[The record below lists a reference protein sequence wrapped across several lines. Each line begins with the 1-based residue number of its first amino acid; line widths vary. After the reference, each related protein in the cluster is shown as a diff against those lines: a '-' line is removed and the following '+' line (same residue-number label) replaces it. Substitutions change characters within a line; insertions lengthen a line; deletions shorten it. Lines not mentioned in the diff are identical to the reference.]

1 MIKDWHVKID
11 GRDMDELEIVDAL
24 LESRDIKDI
33 KHFLNP
39 SENDMI
45 PFEELE
51 NIDIAARIVMNT
63 LENNERFIIHFDV
76 DTDGTSSGA
85 IMYRYLMNFT
95 SNIESMTNTG
105 KEHGVQGFPLHCLN
119 DQTTLIVVDSLNNDT
134 NVYRNILSTGA
145 KLIVLDHHLV
155 EEELKEFCNNN
166 TGDKFCLVSSA
177 VNYANPALSGAGVVF
192 KFCKY
197 LDELNW
203 TDYAD
208 EFWDLAA
215 TGIIADMSDL
225 SESSPENRYI
235 CYMGI
240 NNQKNMAISKINGSF
255 GFDAKAVSFGVA
267 PLVNAACRTN
277 ENESAV
283 SLFLSDDEKEINNI
297 IKTLKKCKE
306 RQNDAITDK
315 MDDLIAQGDA
325 QLSQKCMYFFIDADG
340 EVAGLI
346 GNKLLEK
353 YQRPLFV
360 LRTSRDMYAGSMRA
374 VGVENFLQIVND
386 TGIGQCM
393 GHELAAGAF
402 IPIDRFEE
410 FKSKIEDVLKDV
422 EFKQTIDVDI
432 QLDQEQITDTLIRT
446 IKDVNKISGS
456 GFPPITVMIGEVND
470 YEIGN
475 MSKGKHLKI
484 TTPNVTFIKWN
495 FNGWDDLWG
504 ADDKEFYGV
513 GQLDSGFF
521 GRTYYRQLI
530 LNDFKFEDIW

>member
-1 MIKDWHVKID
+1 MIKDWNIKID
-11 GRDMDELEIVDAL
+11 GRDLDEVEIVDAL
-24 LESRDIKDI
+24 LESRGIKDR
-33 KHFLNP
+33 KKFLTP
-39 SENDMI
+39 SEEDMI

-51 NIDIAARIVMNT
+51 NIDIAAQIVMGT
-63 LENNERFIIHFDV
+63 IENNEKFIIHFDV
-76 DTDGTSSGA
+76 DTDGNSSGA
-85 IMYRYLMNFT
+85 IMYRYLSNFT
-95 SNIESMTNTG
+95 SNIHELTNTG
-105 KEHGVQGFPLHCLN
+105 KEHGVQNFPLNIL
-119 DQTTLIVVDSLNNDT
+119 DKQTTLIVVDSLNNDT
-134 NVYRNILSTGA
+134 TVYENILATGA
-145 KLIVLDHHLV
+145 RLVVLDHHLV
-155 EEELKEFCNNN
+155 EEELMEFCKHN
-166 TGDKFCLVSSA
+166 TGNRFCLVSSA
-177 VNYANPALSGAGVVF
+177 VNYPNPALSGAGVVF

-208 EFWDLAA
+208 ELWDLAA
-215 TGIIADMSDL
+215 TGIIADMCNV
-225 SESSPENRYI
+225 SEESPENRYI

-255 GFDAKAVSFGVA
+255 GFDSKAVSFGIA

-277 ENESAV
+277 ENEKAV
-283 SLFLSDDEKEINNI
+283 ELFLSDDGKRINEI
-297 IKTLKKCKE
+297 IKDLKKCKE
-306 RQNDAITDK
+306 RQNDAIADK

-360 LRTSRDMYAGSMRA
+360 LRTSGDTYAGSMRA
-374 VGVENFLQIVND
+374 IGVENFAQIVND

-402 IPIDRFEE
+402 IPVNRFEE
-410 FKSKIEDVLKDV
+410 FKNKIEDALKDV
-422 EFKQTIDVDI
+422 EFKQTIDIDI
-432 QLDQEQITDTLIRT
+432 QLDEDQITDTLIKT
-446 IKDVNKISGS
+446 IKDINKISGT
-456 GFPPITVMIGEVND
+456 GFPSISVMIGEVAD
-470 YEIGN
+470 YTIGD

-484 TTPNVTFIKWN
+484 ETPYVTFIKWN
-495 FNGWDDLWG
+495 FNGWDELWDLE
-504 ADDKEFYGV
+504 DKEFYGV

-521 GRTYYRQLI
+521 GRKYYKQLI